1 MTLIPRVFSGTDA
14 IFEGTLRQNRL
25 LNAQPVTERCK
36 PVVQNTTGCKSRLIN
51 YIVRVYT
58 ETEMSVCVDR
68 AVCKVRKEEG
78 NGVDTMEWIN
88 VFGAVFIVVIMVPNI
103 VYAVKCRDGFE
114 NKWSNK
120 GVEIIEQIGRFGC
133 FGFMVVNIP
142 GTWFG
147 WWSDEAFAL
156 YLIGN
161 SVLIILYCVIWIIC
175 FRKNTVFKAL
185 ALSGIPA
192 LIFLF
197 SGIMSRSVLL
207 LVASLLF
214 APAHILIS
222 YKNATY

>member
-1 MTLIPRVFSGTDA
+1 MTLIPRAFSGTDA

-51 YIVRVYT
+51 YSERVYT

-68 AVCKVRKEEG
+68 AVCKVRKAEG
-78 NGVDTMEWIN
+78 SGVDMMEWIN

-120 GVEIIEQIGRFGC
+120 GVEIAEQIGRFGC

-161 SVLIILYCVIWIIC
+161 TVLIILYCVIWIIC

-192 LIFLF
+192 VIFLF

-207 LVASLLF
+207 IVASLLF

-222 YKNATY
+222 YKNAT